1 MWAWNGE
8 NMRQSTRFAAVLSVV
23 MSMGCTIPVPSFSST
38 SGSGNVITLT
48 KDFTDSDQVEIGS
61 AFDATIQQGDTFAV
75 VIRVDDN
82 LVRDL
87 SAKQVGQALE
97 VSLDPDRV
105 FGIGSAT
112 LKAEITMPT
121 LAGVEASGASHVT
134 LAGFDSP
141 QTLRVVAS
149 GASSVAGEI
158 QAGETSMEASG
169 ASSISLAGGAANLV
183 LEVSGASSV
192 DLESFPVTD
201 LQAELSGASSAV
213 VNASGTLD
221 VEASGASELSYLGN
235 PTLGSVNTSGA
246 STVRQK

>member
-1 MWAWNGE
+1 
-8 NMRQSTRFAAVLSVV
+8 
-23 MSMGCTIPVPSFSST
+23 MSLACTITVPSFSSV
-38 SGSGNVITLT
+38 SGSGEVITVT
-48 KDFTDSDQVEIGS
+48 KDFADFDQVEIGS
-61 AFDATIQQGDTFAV
+61 AFDATVQQGDTFAV
-75 VIRVDDN
+75 IIRIDDN
-82 LVRDL
+82 LEEYLRL
-87 SAKQVGQALE
+87 NLVGQTLE

-112 LKAEITMPT
+112 LEAEITMPT

-149 GASSVAGEI
+149 GASSVAGVI

-235 PTLGSVNTSGA
+235 PTLGSVSTSGA
-246 STVRQK
+246 STVREK

>member
-1 MWAWNGE
+1 
-8 NMRQSTRFAAVLSVV
+8 
-23 MSMGCTIPVPSFSST
+23 
-38 SGSGNVITLT
+38 
-48 KDFTDSDQVEIGS
+48 
-61 AFDATIQQGDTFAV
+61 
-75 VIRVDDN
+75 
-82 LVRDL
+82 
-87 SAKQVGQALE
+87 

-112 LKAEITMPT
+112 LEAEITMPT
-121 LAGVEASGASHVT
+121 LAGVEASGASHIT
-134 LAGFDSP
+134 LAGFDSS

-149 GASSVAGEI
+149 GASSVEGEI
-158 QAGETSMEASG
+158 QAGDTSMEASG

-183 LEVSGASSV
+183 LDVSGASSV
-192 DLESFPVTD
+192 DLEAFLVTD

-246 STVRQK
+246 SSVQEK

>member
-1 MWAWNGE
+1 MSRSLKLTALLV
-8 NMRQSTRFAAVLSVV
+8 AAATLA
-23 MSMGCTIPVPSFSST
+23 CTISVPSFNTT
-38 SGSGNVITLT
+38 SGSGTVVTLT
-48 KDFTDSDQVEIGS
+48 NDFTGFDRVEIGS
-61 AFDATIQQGDTFAV
+61 AFEATVQQGETFAV
-75 VIRVDDN
+75 VIRIDDN
-82 LVRDL
+82 LEQDL
-87 SAKQVGQALE
+87 HLNQVGQTLE

-105 FGIGSAT
+105 FGIGRAT
-112 LKAEITMPT
+112 LEAEITMPT
-121 LAGVEASGASHVT
+121 LAGVEARGASHVT

-169 ASSISLAGGAANLV
+169 ASSISLAGRAANLV

-213 VNASGTLD
+213 VNAAGTLD

-246 STVRQK
+246 STVREK